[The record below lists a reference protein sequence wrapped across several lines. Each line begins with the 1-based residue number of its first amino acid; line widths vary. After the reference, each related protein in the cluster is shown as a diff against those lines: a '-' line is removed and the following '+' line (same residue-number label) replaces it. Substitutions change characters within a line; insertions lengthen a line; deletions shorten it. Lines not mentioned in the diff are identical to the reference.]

1 MTDSSVMTDSLIDLD
16 SIPKSLKD
24 MKLKE
29 WLEFCEVDLAACGI
43 IYLKNSRTMTFE
55 WVPEKNIDTQP
66 FPFRFWMFSEM
77 TDEATIKAP
86 MIQAAYKARE
96 SDPMGL
102 LVGMVGSSPKRA
114 VSLRLLRQN
123 GASEAEL
130 EPYLPKNAVDRLIY
144 KEIDNIMVGGIS

>member
-1 MTDSSVMTDSLIDLD
+1 MTDSLIDLD

-24 MKLKE
+24 MKFKE
-29 WLEFCEVDLAACGI
+29 WLEFCEVDLKACGI
-43 IYLKNSRTMTFE
+43 TYSEGTRSMYFD
-55 WVPEKNIDTQP
+55 WVSEKNIDTQP
-66 FPFRFWMFSEM
+66 LPFRFWMFSEM
-77 TDEATIKAP
+77 TDEAMIKAP
-86 MIQAAYKARE
+86 LLQAAYKARE

-144 KEIDNIMVGGIS
+144 KEIDKIMEESK